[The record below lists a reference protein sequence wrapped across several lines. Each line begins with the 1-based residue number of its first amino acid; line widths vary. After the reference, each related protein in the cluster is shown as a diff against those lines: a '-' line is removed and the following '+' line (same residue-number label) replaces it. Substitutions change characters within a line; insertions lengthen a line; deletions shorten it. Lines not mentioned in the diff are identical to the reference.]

1 MFTEPPM
8 GDPVWAACPV
18 TTEEQI
24 DTPERRAAQNV
35 RIVHLTAPVFRALA
49 NGDLATANAV
59 SPVPL
64 SAYFAGWL

>member
-1 MFTEPPM
+1 M
-8 GDPVWAACPV
+8 

-24 DTPERRAAQNV
+24 DTPARRTVQNV